1 MTQKIKIIIID
12 DHPLIKEGLKQILSF
27 YPDIEIVSE
36 GSNGG
41 EAISIVNNTSCDILL
56 LDINMP
62 VMSGLDALKLIR
74 ETHPYLKV
82 LLLTVENDFGTL
94 KEAIDLKVNGYILK
108 ESAGSTLTDAIR
120 HVYSGGN
127 YIDQTLTKYV
137 FNIINEPSNNKEH
150 ATKLESAD
158 PFCLLNEREEEILRY
173 ISKGLTNKEIAG
185 KLFLSEKTIRN
196 TITSI
201 FKKINVKDRVQATI
215 FVLNN
220 TTLKH

>member
-1 MTQKIKIIIID
+1 MTQKIKIIIVD

-36 GSNGG
+36 GSNGS
-41 EAISIVNNTSCDILL
+41 EAISIVSETSCDILL

-62 VMSGLDALKLIR
+62 VMSGLDALKIIR
-74 ETHPYLKV
+74 QTNPYLKV

-94 KEAIDLKVNGYILK
+94 REAIDLKVNGYILK

-127 YIDQTLTKYV
+127 YIDQTLTKHV
-137 FNIINEPSNNKEH
+137 FNIINEPSVAKES
-150 ATKLESAD
+150 TSKPEMPD
-158 PFCLLNEREEEILRY
+158 PFSLLTEREKEILSY
-173 ISKGLTNKEIAG
+173 ISKGCSNKEIAS

-201 FKKINVKDRVQATI
+201 FKKINVKDRVQAAI
-215 FVLNN
+215 YVLNS
-220 TTLKH
+220 TS

>member
-1 MTQKIKIIIID
+1 MTQKIKIIIVD

-36 GSNGG
+36 GSNGS
-41 EAISIVNNTSCDILL
+41 EAISIVSETCCDILL

-62 VMSGLDALKLIR
+62 VMSGLDALKIIR
-74 ETHPYLKV
+74 QTNPYLKV

-94 KEAIDLKVNGYILK
+94 REAIDLKVNGYILK

-127 YIDQTLTKYV
+127 YIDQTLTKHV
-137 FNIINEPSNNKEH
+137 FNIINEPSVAKES
-150 ATKLESAD
+150 TSKPEMPD
-158 PFCLLNEREEEILRY
+158 PFSLLTEREKEILSY
-173 ISKGLTNKEIAG
+173 ISKGCSNKEIAS

-201 FKKINVKDRVQATI
+201 FKKINVKDRVQAAI
-215 FVLNN
+215 YVLNC
-220 TTLKH
+220 TS

>member
-1 MTQKIKIIIID
+1 MTQKIKIIIVD

-36 GSNGG
+36 GSNGS
-41 EAISIVNNTSCDILL
+41 EAISIVSETSCDILL

-62 VMSGLDALKLIR
+62 VMSGLDALKIIR
-74 ETHPYLKV
+74 QNNPYLKV

-94 KEAIDLKVNGYILK
+94 REAIDLKVNGYILK

-127 YIDQTLTKYV
+127 YIDQTLTKHV
-137 FNIINEPSNNKEH
+137 FNIINEPSVAKES
-150 ATKLESAD
+150 TSKPEMPD
-158 PFCLLNEREEEILRY
+158 PFSLLTEREKEILSY
-173 ISKGLTNKEIAG
+173 ISKGCSNKEIAS

-201 FKKINVKDRVQATI
+201 FKKINVKDRVQAAI
-215 FVLNN
+215 YVLNC
-220 TTLKH
+220 TS

>member
-1 MTQKIKIIIID
+1 MTQKIKIIIVD

-36 GSNGG
+36 GSNGS
-41 EAISIVNNTSCDILL
+41 EAISIVSETSCDILL

-62 VMSGLDALKLIR
+62 VMSGLDALKIIR
-74 ETHPYLKV
+74 QTNPYLKV

-94 KEAIDLKVNGYILK
+94 REAIDLKVNGYILK

-120 HVYSGGN
+120 HVYSRGN
-127 YIDQTLTKYV
+127 YIDQTLTKHV
-137 FNIINEPSNNKEH
+137 FNIINEPSVAKES
-150 ATKLESAD
+150 TSKPEMPD
-158 PFCLLNEREEEILRY
+158 PFSLLTEREKEILSY
-173 ISKGLTNKEIAG
+173 ISKGCSNKEIAS

-201 FKKINVKDRVQATI
+201 FKKINVKDRVQAAI
-215 FVLNN
+215 YVLNC
-220 TTLKH
+220 TS

>member
-1 MTQKIKIIIID
+1 MTQKIKIIIVD

-36 GSNGG
+36 GSTGS
-41 EAISIVNNTSCDILL
+41 EAISIVSETSCDILL

-62 VMSGLDALKLIR
+62 VMSGLDALKIIR
-74 ETHPYLKV
+74 QTNPYLKV

-94 KEAIDLKVNGYILK
+94 REAIDLKVNGYILK

-127 YIDQTLTKYV
+127 YIDQTLTKHV
-137 FNIINEPSNNKEH
+137 FNIINEPSVAKES
-150 ATKLESAD
+150 TSKPEMPD
-158 PFCLLNEREEEILRY
+158 PFSLLTEREKEILSY
-173 ISKGLTNKEIAG
+173 ISKGCSNKEIAS

-201 FKKINVKDRVQATI
+201 FKKINVKDRVQAAI
-215 FVLNN
+215 YVLNC
-220 TTLKH
+220 TS

>member
-1 MTQKIKIIIID
+1 MTQKIKIIIVD

-36 GSNGG
+36 GSNGS
-41 EAISIVNNTSCDILL
+41 EAISIVSETSCDILL

-62 VMSGLDALKLIR
+62 VMSGLDALKIIR
-74 ETHPYLKV
+74 QTNPYLKV

-94 KEAIDLKVNGYILK
+94 REAIDLKVNGYILK
-108 ESAGSTLTDAIR
+108 ESAGRTLTDAIR

-127 YIDQTLTKYV
+127 YIDQTLTKHV
-137 FNIINEPSNNKEH
+137 FNIINEPSVAKES
-150 ATKLESAD
+150 TSKPEMPD
-158 PFCLLNEREEEILRY
+158 PFSLLTEREKEILSY
-173 ISKGLTNKEIAG
+173 ISKGCSNKEIAS

-201 FKKINVKDRVQATI
+201 FKKINVKDRVQAAI
-215 FVLNN
+215 YVLNC
-220 TTLKH
+220 TS

>member
-1 MTQKIKIIIID
+1 MTQKIKIIIVD

-36 GSNGG
+36 GSNGS
-41 EAISIVNNTSCDILL
+41 EAISIVSETSCDILL

-62 VMSGLDALKLIR
+62 VMSGLDALKIIR
-74 ETHPYLKV
+74 QTNPYLKV

-94 KEAIDLKVNGYILK
+94 REAIDLKVNGYILK

-127 YIDQTLTKYV
+127 YIDQTLTKHV
-137 FNIINEPSNNKEH
+137 FNIINEPSVAKES
-150 ATKLESAD
+150 TSKPEMPD
-158 PFCLLNEREEEILRY
+158 PFSLLTEREKEILSY
-173 ISKGLTNKEIAG
+173 ISKGCSNKEIES

-201 FKKINVKDRVQATI
+201 FKKINVKDRVQAAI
-215 FVLNN
+215 YVLNC
-220 TTLKH
+220 TS

>member
-1 MTQKIKIIIID
+1 MTQKIKIIIVD

-36 GSNGG
+36 GSNGS
-41 EAISIVNNTSCDILL
+41 EAISIVSETSCDILL

-62 VMSGLDALKLIR
+62 VMSGLDALKIIR
-74 ETHPYLKV
+74 QTNPYLKV

-94 KEAIDLKVNGYILK
+94 REAIDLKVNGYILK
-108 ESAGSTLTDAIR
+108 ESAGSTLADAIR

-127 YIDQTLTKYV
+127 YIDQTLTKHV
-137 FNIINEPSNNKEH
+137 FNIINEPSVAKES
-150 ATKLESAD
+150 TSKPEMPD
-158 PFCLLNEREEEILRY
+158 PFSLLTEREKEILSY
-173 ISKGLTNKEIAG
+173 ISKGCSNKEIAS

-201 FKKINVKDRVQATI
+201 FKKINVKDRVQAAI
-215 FVLNN
+215 YVLNC
-220 TTLKH
+220 TS

>member
-1 MTQKIKIIIID
+1 MTQKIKIIIVD

-36 GSNGG
+36 GSNGS
-41 EAISIVNNTSCDILL
+41 EAISIVSETNCDILL

-62 VMSGLDALKLIR
+62 VMSGLDALKIIR
-74 ETHPYLKV
+74 QNNPYLKV

-94 KEAIDLKVNGYILK
+94 REAIDLKVNGYILK

-127 YIDQTLTKYV
+127 YIDQTLTKHV
-137 FNIINEPSNNKEH
+137 FNIINEPSMAKES
-150 ATKLESAD
+150 TSKPEMPD
-158 PFCLLNEREEEILRY
+158 PFSLLTEREKEILSY
-173 ISKGLTNKEIAG
+173 ISKGCSNKEIAS

-201 FKKINVKDRVQATI
+201 FKKINVKDRVQAAI
-215 FVLNN
+215 YVLNC
-220 TTLKH
+220 TS

>member
-1 MTQKIKIIIID
+1 MTQKIKIIIVD

-36 GSNGG
+36 GSNGS
-41 EAISIVNNTSCDILL
+41 EAISIVSETSCDILL

-62 VMSGLDALKLIR
+62 VMSGLDALKIIR
-74 ETHPYLKV
+74 QTNPYLKV

-94 KEAIDLKVNGYILK
+94 REAIDLKVNGYILK
-108 ESAGSTLTDAIR
+108 ESAGSTLTVAIR

-127 YIDQTLTKYV
+127 YIDQTLTKHV
-137 FNIINEPSNNKEH
+137 FNIINEPSVAKES
-150 ATKLESAD
+150 TSKPEMPD
-158 PFCLLNEREEEILRY
+158 PFSLLTEREKEILSY
-173 ISKGLTNKEIAG
+173 ISKGCSNKEIAS

-201 FKKINVKDRVQATI
+201 FKKINVKDRVQAAI
-215 FVLNN
+215 YVLNC
-220 TTLKH
+220 TS

>member
-1 MTQKIKIIIID
+1 MTLKIKIIIVD

-36 GSNGG
+36 GSNGS
-41 EAISIVNNTSCDILL
+41 EAISIVSETSCDILL

-62 VMSGLDALKLIR
+62 VMSGLDALKIIR
-74 ETHPYLKV
+74 QTNPYLKV

-94 KEAIDLKVNGYILK
+94 REAIDLKVNGYILK

-127 YIDQTLTKYV
+127 YIDQTLTKHV
-137 FNIINEPSNNKEH
+137 FNIINEPSVAKES
-150 ATKLESAD
+150 TSKPEMPD
-158 PFCLLNEREEEILRY
+158 PFSLLTEREKEILSY
-173 ISKGLTNKEIAG
+173 ISKGCSNKEIAS

-201 FKKINVKDRVQATI
+201 FKKINVKDRVQAAI
-215 FVLNN
+215 YVLNC
-220 TTLKH
+220 TS

>member
-1 MTQKIKIIIID
+1 MTQKIKIIIVD

-36 GSNGG
+36 GSNGS
-41 EAISIVNNTSCDILL
+41 EAISIVSETSCDILL

-62 VMSGLDALKLIR
+62 VMNGLDALKIIR
-74 ETHPYLKV
+74 QTNPYLKV

-94 KEAIDLKVNGYILK
+94 REAIDLKVNGYILK

-127 YIDQTLTKYV
+127 YIDQTLTKHV
-137 FNIINEPSNNKEH
+137 FNIINEPSVAKES
-150 ATKLESAD
+150 TSKPEMPD
-158 PFCLLNEREEEILRY
+158 PFSLLTEREKEILSY
-173 ISKGLTNKEIAG
+173 ISKGCSNKEIAS

-201 FKKINVKDRVQATI
+201 FKKINVKDRVQAAI
-215 FVLNN
+215 YVLNC
-220 TTLKH
+220 TS

>member
-1 MTQKIKIIIID
+1 MTQKIKIIIVD

-36 GSNGG
+36 GSNGS
-41 EAISIVNNTSCDILL
+41 EAISIVSETSCDILL
-56 LDINMP
+56 LDLNMP
-62 VMSGLDALKLIR
+62 VMSGLDALKIIR
-74 ETHPYLKV
+74 QTNPYLKV

-94 KEAIDLKVNGYILK
+94 REAIDLKVNGYILK

-127 YIDQTLTKYV
+127 YIDQTLTKHV
-137 FNIINEPSNNKEH
+137 FNIINEPSVAKES
-150 ATKLESAD
+150 TSKTEMPD
-158 PFCLLNEREEEILRY
+158 PFSLLTEREKEILSY
-173 ISKGLTNKEIAG
+173 ISKGCSNKEIAS

-201 FKKINVKDRVQATI
+201 FKKINVKDRVQAAI
-215 FVLNN
+215 YVLNC
-220 TTLKH
+220 TS

>member
-1 MTQKIKIIIID
+1 MTQKIKIIIVD

-36 GSNGG
+36 GSNGS
-41 EAISIVNNTSCDILL
+41 EAISIVSETSCDILL

-74 ETHPYLKV
+74 QTNPYLKV

-94 KEAIDLKVNGYILK
+94 REAIDLKVNGYILK

-127 YIDQTLTKYV
+127 YIDQTLTKHV
-137 FNIINEPSNNKEH
+137 FNIINEPSVAKES
-150 ATKLESAD
+150 TSKPEMPD
-158 PFCLLNEREEEILRY
+158 PFSLLTEREKEILSY
-173 ISKGLTNKEIAG
+173 ISKGCSNKEIAS

-201 FKKINVKDRVQATI
+201 FKKLYVKDRVQAAI
-215 FVLNN
+215 YVLNC
-220 TTLKH
+220 TS

>member
-1 MTQKIKIIIID
+1 MTQKIKIIIVD

-36 GSNGG
+36 GSNGS
-41 EAISIVNNTSCDILL
+41 EAISIVSEISCDILL

-62 VMSGLDALKLIR
+62 VMSGLDALKIIR
-74 ETHPYLKV
+74 QTNPYLKV

-94 KEAIDLKVNGYILK
+94 REAIDLKVNGYILK

-127 YIDQTLTKYV
+127 YIDQTLTKHV
-137 FNIINEPSNNKEH
+137 FNIINEPSVAKES
-150 ATKLESAD
+150 TSKPEMPD
-158 PFCLLNEREEEILRY
+158 PFSLLTEREKEILSY
-173 ISKGLTNKEIAG
+173 ISKGCSNKEIAS

-201 FKKINVKDRVQATI
+201 FKKINVKDRVQAAI
-215 FVLNN
+215 YVLNC
-220 TTLKH
+220 TS

>member
-1 MTQKIKIIIID
+1 MTQKIKIIIVD

-36 GSNGG
+36 GSNGS
-41 EAISIVNNTSCDILL
+41 EAISIVSETSCDILL

-62 VMSGLDALKLIR
+62 VMSGLDALKIIR
-74 ETHPYLKV
+74 QTNPYLKV

-94 KEAIDLKVNGYILK
+94 REAIDLKVNGYILK

-127 YIDQTLTKYV
+127 YIDQTLTKHV
-137 FNIINEPSNNKEH
+137 FNIINEPSVAKESSS
-150 ATKLESAD
+150 KPEMPD
-158 PFCLLNEREEEILRY
+158 PVSLLTEREKEILSY
-173 ISKGLTNKEIAG
+173 ISKGCSNKEIAS

-201 FKKINVKDRVQATI
+201 FKKINVKDRVQAAI
-215 FVLNN
+215 YVLNC
-220 TTLKH
+220 TS

>member
-1 MTQKIKIIIID
+1 MTQKIKIIIVD

-36 GSNGG
+36 GSNGS
-41 EAISIVNNTSCDILL
+41 EAISIVSETSCDILL

-62 VMSGLDALKLIR
+62 VMSGLDALKIIR
-74 ETHPYLKV
+74 QTNPYLKV

-94 KEAIDLKVNGYILK
+94 REAIDLKVNGYILK

-127 YIDQTLTKYV
+127 YIDQTLTKHV
-137 FNIINEPSNNKEH
+137 FNIINEPSVAKES
-150 ATKLESAD
+150 TSKPEMPD
-158 PFCLLNEREEEILRY
+158 PFSLLTEREKEILSY
-173 ISKGLTNKEIAG
+173 ISKGCSNKEIAS

-201 FKKINVKDRVQATI
+201 FKKRICRKDHGTRLI
-215 FVLNN
+215 RL
-220 TTLKH
+220 